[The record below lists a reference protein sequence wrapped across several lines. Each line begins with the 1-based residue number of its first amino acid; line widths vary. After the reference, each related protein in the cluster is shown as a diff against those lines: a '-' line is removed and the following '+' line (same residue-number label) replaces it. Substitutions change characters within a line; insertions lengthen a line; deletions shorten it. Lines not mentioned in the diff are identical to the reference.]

1 VASVP
6 QKAPAPSLFP
16 LFLKLAG
23 QRCLVVGAGDVAEGK
38 IAGLLDAAAT
48 VRVVAPEA
56 TPQVQSWAAAGQLEW
71 LARPCEPT
79 DLDGMF
85 LVVAATS
92 SHELHENIH
101 AEARAR
107 GVLCNVVDVP
117 ELCDFYYPA
126 VAHRGALQIAVSTS
140 GQSPALAQRLRKE
153 LEEQFGPEYEAWLQQ
168 LGEERAKLFAAAM
181 DPQERKR
188 LLHDLASADAFK
200 SFLRKHKHKRP
211 KK

>member
-1 VASVP
+1 M
-6 QKAPAPSLFP
+6 
-16 LFLKLAG
+16 FLKLEG
-23 QRCLVVGAGDVAEGK
+23 QCCLVVGAGAVAEGK
-38 IAGLLDAAAT
+38 ISGLLDAAAK
-48 VRVVAPEA
+48 VRVIAPEG
-56 TPQVQSWAAAGQLEW
+56 TKQVRSWAAAGQIEW
-71 LARPCEPT
+71 FARPCEPA

-85 LVVAATS
+85 LVVAATN

-101 AEARAR
+101 AEARRR

-153 LEEQFGPEYEAWLQQ
+153 LEEQFGPEYEAWLKQ
-168 LGEERAKLFAAAM
+168 LGEERQKLFAANNM
-181 DPQERKR
+181 DPEERKR

-200 SFLRKHKHKRP
+200 SFSRKRKRP